1 MDAHYEKLVQNAM
14 NAIKELGHEEFV
26 RNFDDNT
33 TGFIWSADSRVTEIG
48 NKLLEDGH
56 SGASFACTLRE
67 CQRRLKNNNNLNN
80 KDIDDLCDSVLE
92 DMDDLIS
99 KSEKILSLESP
110 PLSPSSLFPLSPP
123 TPPK

>member
-1 MDAHYEKLVQNAM
+1 MDAHYEKQVQNAM

-48 NKLLEDGH
+48 NELLEDGH

-67 CQRRLKNNNNLNN
+67 CQRRLKNINNLNN
-80 KDIDDLCDSVLE
+80 IDELCDSVLE

-99 KSEKILSLESP
+99 KSEKILYSP
-110 PLSPSSLFPLSPP
+110 SPP
-123 TPPK
+123 TPPLSPK